1 MLQMIK
7 KIKTYIANFIN
18 SDKDAPLI
26 AGLLSGLYP
35 LLYFYSSYFFSKN
48 SLEQFI
54 TFFLLFV
61 GVSVLVFT
69 ISYFLFNKITFLK
82 KYKKHLLFVLIIVV
96 IASFLSEIIYFKL
109 MKKALV
115 LIYILAFL
123 LSFKF
128 YKSYK
133 KLLVVVALMCVFP
146 FGKNVISLY
155 DSFKPLDW
163 QEQPDAI
170 ENVVLTKTPNIY
182 LIQPDGYV
190 SKEVL
195 SQAPYN
201 AESEMYN
208 WLETEGFKIYP
219 NFRSNYPATL
229 TSNASLFS
237 MKQHYFGED
246 TFPSLEM
253 LNARDVISGQNPVI
267 SILDKNDYS
276 TYLVVENEYFQ
287 HNKSDQKYDFRNISL
302 KEIPLFSHG
311 ENMKED
317 VSEDVKEMM
326 KIDAPNPKFFFIERL
341 MPHHVILYDDI
352 VDVETEREW
361 YLNRVEEANSWLK
374 STVNHIS
381 VQDPEAIVIIL
392 ADHGG
397 MVGIDNY
404 KEKYANTNIENMNS
418 IFSVLLAIK
427 WNGNLVGDEDAKL
440 KTNVNLFRVLFS
452 VLSED
457 KTYLNNLEEDGSYN
471 LDNGN
476 GFYYSVHQA
485 IQSNGDYN
493 LKKGAN

>member
-1 MLQMIK
+1 LRVEFPTMIK
-7 KIKTYIANFIN
+7 NKILNFIN
-18 SDKDAPLI
+18 SDKDTPLL
-26 AGLLSGLYP
+26 AGLICGLYP
-35 LLYFYSSYFFSKN
+35 LLYFYSNYFFSKN
-48 SLEQFI
+48 SLEQFA

-61 GVSVLVFT
+61 GVSVFVFS
-69 ISYFLFNKITFLK
+69 ISYFIFNRFPALK
-82 KYKKHLLFVLIIVV
+82 KYKKHLLFVLIIIVV
-96 IASFLSEIIYFKL
+96 ATFLSQIIYFKL

-123 LSFKF
+123 LSLKF

-133 KLLVVVALMCVFP
+133 KLLVLVVLMCIFP
-146 FGKNVISLY
+146 FCKIVISLY

-170 ENVVLTKTPNIY
+170 ENVELTKTPNIY

-201 AESEMYN
+201 SESEIYN
-208 WLETEGFKIYP
+208 WLETEGFKVYP
-219 NFRSNYPATL
+219 DFRSNYPATL
-229 TSNASLFS
+229 TSNASMFS
-237 MKQHYFGED
+237 MKHHYFGEYI
-246 TFPSLEM
+246 FPSLEM
-253 LNARDVISGQNPVI
+253 LNARDVISGENPVI

-276 TYLVVENEYFQ
+276 TFLVVENEYFQ
-287 HNKSDQKYDFRNISL
+287 HNNSDQKYDYRNISL

-311 ENMKED
+311 GNVEKD
-317 VSEDVKEMM
+317 VLVDLKEMM
-326 KIDAPNPKFFFIERL
+326 KIDASNPKFFFVEKL

-352 VDVETEREW
+352 TDVEIEREW
-361 YLNRVEEANSWLK
+361 YLSRIKEANLWLK
-374 STVNHIS
+374 KTINHIAI
-381 VQDPEAIVIIL
+381 QDPDAIVIVI

-397 MVGIDNY
+397 MLGLDNFT
-404 KEKYANTNIENMNS
+404 EKYNSIQNMNS
-418 IFSVLLAIK
+418 IFSSLLAIK

-440 KTNVNLFRVLFS
+440 KSNVNLFRVLFS

-457 KTYLNNLEEDGSYN
+457 KTYLNNLEEDESYY
-471 LDNGN
+471 LDNKN
-476 GFYYSVHQA
+476 GIFRKPQQA